1 MAVIEGKAMFV
12 NIKETEVYEGKDTGR
27 YTVTLTLNDETSN
40 ELSSKGVRLKSYG
53 EGADAIL
60 QRKFAS
66 KYPVR
71 VIDAE
76 GEPIA
81 GDVPSGS
88 TVRISYKYGNE
99 HPVYGVPVYM
109 DGIRVLEMGAAGVDA
124 AL

>member
-12 NIKETEVYEGKDTGR
+12 NVKATEVYEGKDTGR
-27 YTVTLTLNDETSN
+27 YTVTLTLNDETAD
-40 ELSSKGVRLKSYG
+40 ELSKKGGRLKSYG

-66 KYPVR
+66 KFPVR

-76 GEPIA
+76 GETFS
-81 GDVPSGS
+81 GDIPSGS
-88 TVRISYKYGNE
+88 TVGISYKYGDE

>member
-1 MAVIEGKAMFV
+1 MAIIEGKAMFV

-109 DGIRVLEMGAAGVDA
+109 DGIRVLEMGAAGVDS

>member
-1 MAVIEGKAMFV
+1 MAVMEGKAQF
-12 NIKETEVYEGKDTGR
+12 IWLKSTEVFEGKDTGR
-27 YTVTLTLNDETSN
+27 YTLTLTLDDESAN

-53 EGADAIL
+53 DGSDAIM
-60 QRKFAS
+60 QRKFATR
-66 KYPVR
+66 YPVR

-76 GEPIA
+76 GEPFA
-81 GDVPSGS
+81 GDIPSGS
-88 TVRISYKYGNE
+88 TVRISYKYGDE

>member
-1 MAVIEGKAMFV
+1 MFA

-53 EGADAIL
+53 EGSDAIL

-109 DGIRVLEMGAAGVDA
+109 DGIRVLEMGAAGVDS

>member
-27 YTVTLTLNDETSN
+27 YTVTLTLNDEASN

-109 DGIRVLEMGAAGVDA
+109 DGIRVLEMGAAGVDS

>member
-124 AL
+124 AI

>member
-12 NIKETEVYEGKDTGR
+12 NINETEVYEGKDTGR

-53 EGADAIL
+53 EGADAVL

-66 KYPVR
+66 KFPVR

-76 GEPIA
+76 GETIS
-81 GDVPSGS
+81 GDFPSGS
-88 TVRISYKYGNE
+88 TVRISYKYGDE

>member
-12 NIKETEVYEGKDTGR
+12 NVKATEVYEGKDTGR
-27 YTVTLTLNDETSN
+27 YTVTLTLNDETAD
-40 ELSSKGVRLKSYG
+40 ELSKKGVRLKSYG

-66 KYPVR
+66 KFPVR

-76 GEPIA
+76 GETFS
-81 GDVPSGS
+81 GDIPSGS
-88 TVRISYKYGNE
+88 TVRISYKYGDE

>member
-1 MAVIEGKAMFV
+1 MAVIEGKAMFF
-12 NIKETEVYEGKDTGR
+12 NIKETEVFEGKDTGR
-27 YTVTLTLNDETSN
+27 YTVVLTLNDAASN

-53 EGADAIL
+53 DGDDAVL

-66 KYPVR
+66 KFPVR
-71 VIDAE
+71 VIDSE
-76 GEPIA
+76 GETIP

-109 DGIRVLEMGAAGVDA
+109 DGIRVLEMGAAGVDSE
-124 AL
+124 L

>member
-1 MAVIEGKAMFV
+1 MAVIEGKAQFINV
-12 NIKETEVYEGKDTGR
+12 KETEVFEGKDTGR

-53 EGADAIL
+53 DGDDAIL

-71 VIDAE
+71 VIDAD
-76 GEPIA
+76 GEPFA
-81 GDVPSGS
+81 GDIPSGS
-88 TVRISYKYGNE
+88 TVRISYKYGDE

-124 AL
+124 PL

>member
-12 NIKETEVYEGKDTGR
+12 NVKATEVYEGKDTGR
-27 YTVTLTLNDETSN
+27 YTVTLTLNDETAD
-40 ELSSKGVRLKSYG
+40 ELSKKGVRLKSYG
-53 EGADAIL
+53 EGAEAIL

-66 KYPVR
+66 KFPVR

-76 GEPIA
+76 GEPFS
-81 GDVPSGS
+81 GDIPSGS
-88 TVRISYKYGNE
+88 TVRISYKYGDE

>member
-1 MAVIEGKAMFV
+1 MFV
-12 NIKETEVYEGKDTGR
+12 NVKATEVYEGKDTGR
-27 YTVTLTLNDETSN
+27 YTVTLTLNDETAD
-40 ELSSKGVRLKSYG
+40 ELSKKGVRLKSYG

-66 KYPVR
+66 KFPVR

-76 GEPIA
+76 GEPFS
-81 GDVPSGS
+81 GDIPYGS
-88 TVRISYKYGNE
+88 TVRISYKYGDE

-109 DGIRVLEMGAAGVDA
+109 DGIRVLEMGAAGVYA

>member
-1 MAVIEGKAMFV
+1 MAVIEGKAQFINV
-12 NIKETEVYEGKDTGR
+12 KETEVYEGKDTGR
-27 YTVTLTLNDETSN
+27 YTVTLTLNDDTSN

-53 EGADAIL
+53 EGSEAIM

-76 GEPIA
+76 GELFG
-81 GDVPSGS
+81 GDIPAGS
-88 TVRISYKYGNE
+88 TVRISYKYGDE

-109 DGIRVLEMGAAGVDA
+109 DGSRVLEMGAAGVDA

>member
-12 NIKETEVYEGKDTGR
+12 NVKATEVYEGKDTGR
-27 YTVTLTLNDETSN
+27 YTVTLTLNDETAD
-40 ELSSKGVRLKSYG
+40 ELSKKGVRLKSYG
-53 EGADAIL
+53 ERADAIL

-66 KYPVR
+66 KFPVR

-76 GEPIA
+76 GETFS
-81 GDVPSGS
+81 GDIPSGS
-88 TVRISYKYGNE
+88 TVRISYKYGDE

>member
-53 EGADAIL
+53 EGSDAIL

-76 GEPIA
+76 GEPIS

-109 DGIRVLEMGAAGVDA
+109 DGIRVLEMGAAGVDS

>member
-12 NIKETEVYEGKDTGR
+12 NINETEVYEGKDTGR

-53 EGADAIL
+53 EGSDAIL
-60 QRKFAS
+60 QRKFTS

-76 GEPIA
+76 GETIP
-81 GDVPSGS
+81 GDFPSGS
-88 TVRISYKYGNE
+88 TVRISYKYGIE
-99 HPVYGVPVYM
+99 HPVWGVPVYM

>member
-1 MAVIEGKAMFV
+1 MAVMEGKAQF
-12 NIKETEVYEGKDTGR
+12 IWLKETEVYEGKDTGR
-27 YTVTLTLNDETSN
+27 YTVTLTLNDDTSN

-53 EGADAIL
+53 EGSEAIM

-76 GEPIA
+76 GEPFA
-81 GDVPSGS
+81 GDIPSGS
-88 TVRISYKYGNE
+88 TVRISYKYGPE

-109 DGIRVLEMGAAGVDA
+109 DGIRVLELSASGVDA

>member
-53 EGADAIL
+53 EGSDAIL

-81 GDVPSGS
+81 GDIPSGS

-109 DGIRVLEMGAAGVDA
+109 DGIRVLEMGAAGVDS

>member
-12 NIKETEVYEGKDTGR
+12 NVKATEVYEGKDTGR
-27 YTVTLTLNDETSN
+27 YTVTLTLNDETAD
-40 ELSSKGVRLKSYG
+40 ELSKKGVRLKSYG
-53 EGADAIL
+53 EGTDAIL

-76 GEPIA
+76 GEPFS
-81 GDVPSGS
+81 GDIPSGS
-88 TVRISYKYGNE
+88 TVRISYKYGDE

>member
-1 MAVIEGKAMFV
+1 MAIIEGKAMFV

-53 EGADAIL
+53 EGSDAIL

-109 DGIRVLEMGAAGVDA
+109 DGIRVLEMGAAGVDS

>member
-12 NIKETEVYEGKDTGR
+12 NVKATEVYEGKDTGR
-27 YTVTLTLNDETSN
+27 YTVTLTLNDETAD
-40 ELSSKGVRLKSYG
+40 ELSKKGVRLKSYG

-66 KYPVR
+66 KFPVR

-76 GEPIA
+76 GETFS
-81 GDVPSGS
+81 GDIPSGS
-88 TVRISYKYGNE
+88 TVRISYKYGDE

-109 DGIRVLEMGAAGVDA
+109 DGIRVLEMGGAGVDA

>member
-12 NIKETEVYEGKDTGR
+12 NVKATEVYEGKDTGR
-27 YTVTLTLNDETSN
+27 YTVTLTLNDETAD
-40 ELSSKGVRLKSYG
+40 ELSKKGVRLKSYG

-76 GEPIA
+76 GETFS
-81 GDVPSGS
+81 GDIPSGS
-88 TVRISYKYGNE
+88 TVRISYKYGDE

>member
-81 GDVPSGS
+81 GVGDGS
-88 TVRISYKYGNE
+88 R
-99 HPVYGVPVYM
+99 
-109 DGIRVLEMGAAGVDA
+109 RR
-124 AL
+124 

>member
-12 NIKETEVYEGKDTGR
+12 NIKETEVFEGKDTGR

-53 EGADAIL
+53 EGADEIL

-76 GEPIA
+76 GEPFA
-81 GDVPSGS
+81 GDIPSGS
-88 TVRISYKYGNE
+88 TVRISYKYGDE
-99 HPVYGVPVYM
+99 HPVYGGPVYM
-109 DGIRVLEMGAAGVDA
+109 DGIRVLEMGAAGVDS

>member
-1 MAVIEGKAMFV
+1 M
-12 NIKETEVYEGKDTGR
+12 
-27 YTVTLTLNDETSN
+27 TLTLNDETSN

-53 EGADAIL
+53 EGADEIL

-76 GEPIA
+76 GEPFA
-81 GDVPSGS
+81 GDIPSGS
-88 TVRISYKYGNE
+88 TVRISYKYGDE

>member
-12 NIKETEVYEGKDTGR
+12 NVKATEVYEGKDTGR
-27 YTVTLTLNDETSN
+27 YTVTLTLNDETAD
-40 ELSSKGVRLKSYG
+40 ELSKKGVRLKSYG
-53 EGADAIL
+53 EGAAAIL

-66 KYPVR
+66 KFPVR

-76 GEPIA
+76 GETFS
-81 GDVPSGS
+81 GDIPSGS
-88 TVRISYKYGNE
+88 TVRISYKYGDE

>member
-1 MAVIEGKAMFV
+1 MAVIEGKAKF
-12 NIKETEVYEGKDTGR
+12 IWLKETEVYEGKDTGR
-27 YTVTLTLNDETSN
+27 YAVTLTLNDETSN

-53 EGADAIL
+53 EGNDAIL

-66 KYPVR
+66 KYPVH

-76 GEPIA
+76 GEPFA
-81 GDVPSGS
+81 GDIPAGS
-88 TVRISYKYGNE
+88 TVRISYKYGPE

-109 DGIRVLEMGAAGVDA
+109 DGIRVLELSAAGVDA

>member
-12 NIKETEVYEGKDTGR
+12 NVKETEVFEGKDTGR

-40 ELSSKGVRLKSYG
+40 ELSSNGVRLKSYG
-53 EGADAIL
+53 EGADEIL

-76 GEPIA
+76 GEPFA
-81 GDVPSGS
+81 GDIPSGS
-88 TVRISYKYGNE
+88 TVRISYKYGDE

>member
-12 NIKETEVYEGKDTGR
+12 NVKATEVYEGKDTGR
-27 YTVTLTLNDETSN
+27 YTVTLTLNDETAD
-40 ELSSKGVRLKSYG
+40 ELSKKGVRLKSYG

-66 KYPVR
+66 KFPVR

-76 GEPIA
+76 GEPFS
-81 GDVPSGS
+81 GDIPSGS
-88 TVRISYKYGNE
+88 TVRISYKYGDE

>member
-12 NIKETEVYEGKDTGR
+12 NVKATEVYEGKDTGR
-27 YTVTLTLNDETSN
+27 YTVTLTLNDETAD
-40 ELSSKGVRLKSYG
+40 ELSKKGVRLKSYG

-66 KYPVR
+66 KFPVR

-76 GEPIA
+76 GETFS
-81 GDVPSGS
+81 GDIPSGA
-88 TVRISYKYGNE
+88 TVRISYKYGDE

>member
-12 NIKETEVYEGKDTGR
+12 NVKATEVYEGKDTGR
-27 YTVTLTLNDETSN
+27 YTVTLTLNDETAD
-40 ELSSKGVRLKSYG
+40 ELSKKGVRLKSYG

-66 KYPVR
+66 KFPVR

-76 GEPIA
+76 CETFS
-81 GDVPSGS
+81 GDIPSGS
-88 TVRISYKYGNE
+88 TVRISYKYGDE

>member
-40 ELSSKGVRLKSYG
+40 ELASKGVRLKSYG
-53 EGADAIL
+53 EGDDAIL

-66 KYPVR
+66 KFPVR

-76 GEPIA
+76 GDPIA
-81 GDVPSGS
+81 GDIPSGS